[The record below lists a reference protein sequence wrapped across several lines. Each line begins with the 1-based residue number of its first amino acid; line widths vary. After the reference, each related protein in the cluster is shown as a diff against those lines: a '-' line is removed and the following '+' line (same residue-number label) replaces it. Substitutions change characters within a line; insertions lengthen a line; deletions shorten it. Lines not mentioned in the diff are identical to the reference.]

1 MGCTPCYIPHPVSP
15 YAGSRQLR
23 GIDEAQGI
31 SFPILVLYPTDVP
44 SVPTRLG
51 PYAFDVSPDAPVAEG
66 RFPLVVVSHG
76 NGGSHL
82 VYRTIT
88 THLARNGYVVAH
100 LEHPGNNRN
109 DNRLEGTYENLVNR
123 PRHVRITIDAV
134 SSDPEL
140 GAHARTDDV
149 AVLGHSMGGYAAL
162 AVAGGIPWTKEGRR
176 VEVEPDPRV
185 RALVLMAPGA
195 AFYFPPDALRD
206 LTVPILLLTA
216 EHDPVTPRWQAEL
229 LLDRAP
235 DRNQVT
241 WREIENA
248 GHFSFLSPFPPRMR
262 NPGFPPSTDPEGFD
276 RERFHERLPGEIL
289 EFLDATLGSRP
300 PLLNRSRS

>member
-1 MGCTPCYIPHPVSP
+1 VST
-15 YAGSRQLR
+15 YAGSRQIR
-23 GIDEAQGI
+23 GTDDAQGI
-31 SFPILVLYPTDVP
+31 SFPILILYPTAVP
-44 SVPTRLG
+44 SVPTAIG
-51 PYAFDVSPDAPVAEG
+51 PYPFDVSPDAPIAEG

-88 THLARNGYVVAH
+88 THLARNGYVVAQ

-123 PRHVRITIDAV
+123 PRHVRIAIDAV

-140 GAHARTDDV
+140 GAHVRTDEV
-149 AVLGHSMGGYAAL
+149 AILGHSMGGYAAL
-162 AVAGGIPWTKEGRR
+162 AVAGGIPWTKEGKR

-185 RALVLMAPGA
+185 RALVLMAPGT
-195 AFYFPPDALRD
+195 AFYFPPDSLRD
-206 LTVPILLLTA
+206 VTVPILMLTA

-229 LLDRAP
+229 LLDRVP
-235 DRNQVT
+235 DRSRVT
-241 WREIENA
+241 WKEIENA

-262 NPGFPPSTDPEGFD
+262 NPGFLPSTDPEGFD
-276 RERFHERLPGEIL
+276 RERLHERLPREIL
-289 EFLDATLGSRP
+289 EFLNNTLP
-300 PLLNRSRS
+300 